1 MWRVNIISSSS
12 SGGISVVILFI
23 QLICCQMPETFSA
36 PNTIAGIDYSQLLF
50 VDDGGDAATY
60 DYKPLSPELINYYT
74 QYLLESNYTSNDFI
88 DYADL
93 LQELSEN
100 AGVKASTPKKL
111 DLSKYGIRR
120 ENVDRTIPR
129 DNYPTQQLNLSYNM

>member
-1 MWRVNIISSSS
+1 M
-12 SGGISVVILFI
+12 G
-23 QLICCQMPETFSA
+23 
-36 PNTIAGIDYSQLLF
+36 
-50 VDDGGDAATY
+50 VDDGGDDAAAY

-129 DNYPTQQLNLSYNM
+129 DNYPTQQLNLSYNMFRSFPPNFFDQFENLTHLWLHHNRIVRLPEV